1 MKTLYKTLIIPH
13 ADYFSQLWMP
23 IKATGILSVEK
34 LQKDFFNRVPSL
46 RHLNYWEQ
54 LKELKM
60 LSLQRRQERYRILYT
75 WKILEGR
82 APNCGITAHGLE
94 DRKGRKCVIHQL
106 NNNSPAAVQSMKDQT
121 FQVHGP
127 QLFNSLPVYLRN
139 MTKCPIE
146 DFKMKLD
153 KFLQKV
159 PDQPSVSGLTPG
171 VCTAQALASNSF
183 MDQVRKVSGV
193 DMRGPGIV

>member
-46 RHLNYWEQ
+46 RKFNYWEQ

-60 LSLQRRQERYRILYT
+60 LSLQRRLERYRILYT
-75 WKILEGR
+75 WKILEGQ
-82 APNCGITAHGLE
+82 APNCGINASGLG
-94 DRKGRKCVIHQL
+94 DRQGRKCVVPQI
-106 NNNSPAAVQSMKDQT
+106 NNKSSAAVKTMKDQT

-127 QLFNSLPVYLRN
+127 QLFNSLPGYLRN

-146 DFKMKLD
+146 DFKVKLD
-153 KFLQKV
+153 TFLENV

-171 VCTAQALASNSF
+171 ACTAQAVASNSIL
-183 MDQVRKVSGV
+183 DQLKKVPGV
-193 DMRGPGIV
+193 ARRGPGNI